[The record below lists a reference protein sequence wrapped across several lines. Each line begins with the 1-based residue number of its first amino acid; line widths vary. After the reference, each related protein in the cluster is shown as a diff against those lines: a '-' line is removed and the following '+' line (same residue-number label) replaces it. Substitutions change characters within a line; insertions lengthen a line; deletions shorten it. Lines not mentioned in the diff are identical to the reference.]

1 MAALIARF
9 SALPPAVRGPLW
21 MMMGAVGFTAGAG
34 FIRHVS
40 AEIHVF
46 EIAFFRCVFGL
57 LIMLPWVLVTGAASL
72 RTRRLD
78 LYALRAV
85 FGLTAMLCWFTA
97 LANVPLAAA
106 TSLSFTTPI
115 FTALL
120 ATAILGE
127 VMRLRRW
134 TAIALGFA
142 GMLVIVRP
150 GADSFDPLSLIALVS
165 SLCFASAAVVVKI
178 LARTEHPNAIMT
190 YMTIFLVPLT
200 ALVVTLAPSIGL
212 GPGWQ
217 AVTGA
222 QLLWLAGVGAGTTL
236 GHLGLT
242 RAYALV
248 DATYVQPFLYVQL
261 PMVAAMA
268 YFAFGQVPTVH
279 VFLGAAIIAGSC
291 LYLAHREAAARR
303 AARGPQTNIDR
314 AEPHS

>member
-1 MAALIARF
+1 
-9 SALPPAVRGPLW
+9 

-46 EIAFFRCVFGL
+46 EVAFFRCVFGL
-57 LIMLPWVLVTGAASL
+57 LIMLPWVLATGPSAL
-72 RTRRLD
+72 RTQRLD
-78 LYALRAV
+78 LYALRSI
-85 FGLTAMLCWFTA
+85 FGLIAMLCWFTA
-97 LANVPLAAA
+97 LANLPLAAA

-115 FTALL
+115 FTAIL

-127 VMRLRRW
+127 VMRVRRW
-134 TAIALGFA
+134 TAIGLGFA

-150 GADSFDPLSLIALVS
+150 GADSFDPVSLVALVS

-190 YMTIFLVPLT
+190 YMTIFLVPST
-200 ALVVTLAPSIGL
+200 ALVVTLAPSVGL

-217 AVTGA
+217 AVTVE

-242 RAYALV
+242 RAYAIV

-279 VFLGAAIIAGSC
+279 VFAGAAIIAGSC

-303 AARGPQTNIDR
+303 AARAPTANPATNIDR